1 MLLLI
6 DCPQKVMCFLGAM
19 GSSEARRR
27 TPEEHRLL
35 VPAGAIYRDDVLRSK
50 EEVVQIAAGPC
61 RQTYVV
67 YQHKS
72 SKLETGKS
80 LGTMLAGKLVN
91 MFQDGLHLFSEP
103 LLMLA

>member
-1 MLLLI
+1 MPLLI
-6 DCPQKVMCFLGAM
+6 DCPKKVMFSLGAM
-19 GSSEARRR
+19 GSSEARKG

-35 VPAGAIYRDDVLRSK
+35 GPAGSIYRDDVLRSK

-67 YQHKS
+67 YQHNITQ
-72 SKLETGKS
+72 LETGKS
-80 LGTMLAGKLVN
+80 LGTILAGKLMN
-91 MFQDGLHLFSEP
+91 MFQVGFHLFSEP